1 MTKGLPSTMSW
12 VTAPRFSRCGADV
25 SCAVAAMGVRARMA
39 SVASARRLCRIV
51 CGNYAY
57 EEEGLSAV
65 TSGEGCAGRRP
76 IEYDSGFTL
85 SPGGFRPSLYQR
97 ISCILLVLILPV
109 SSSRAAEQ
117 SGGKPCAVRRHA
129 ERGDGI
135 RPALTANPTGT
146 ADSLF
151 RPVTSVT
158 AGQFEPNN
166 TQIKEWLSRHRQ

>member
-1 MTKGLPSTMSW
+1 VK
-12 VTAPRFSRCGADV
+12 FSAKHDEGIAVDDELGDGAALLECGADV

-65 TSGEGCAGRRP
+65 TSGEGCAGAAS

-97 ISCILLVLILPV
+97 ISCTLLDLLLTLV
-109 SSSRAAEQ
+109 
-117 SGGKPCAVRRHA
+117 
-129 ERGDGI
+129 
-135 RPALTANPTGT
+135 AL
-146 ADSLF
+146 
-151 RPVTSVT
+151 
-158 AGQFEPNN
+158 
-166 TQIKEWLSRHRQ
+166 